1 MRTFVIASFI
11 FALFAFAPSTL
22 AGSVPSKGSCPGGTS
37 DCAPGLACVS
47 GICENLSPTPAN
59 PGVGLVNPLNVGN
72 CTSDTCLMVFLN
84 KILDFVIQIGTIV
97 VILMLVYVG
106 YLFVTARGND
116 AKITEARQALLWTVV
131 GALILIGAKAIST
144 GIEATVRALS
154 VGK

>member
-1 MRTFVIASFI
+1 MRTFVIAVLI
-11 FALFAFAPSTL
+11 FFSLAPMALAAEIT
-22 AGSVPSKGSCPGGTS
+22 T
-37 DCAPGLACVS
+37 
-47 GICENLSPTPAN
+47 PTPTTPN
-59 PGVGLVNPLNVGN
+59 VTTPTPTGPNTTLVNPLNVGN

-97 VILMLVYVG
+97 VILMMVYIG

>member
-1 MRTFVIASFI
+1 
-11 FALFAFAPSTL
+11 
-22 AGSVPSKGSCPGGTS
+22 
-37 DCAPGLACVS
+37 
-47 GICENLSPTPAN
+47 
-59 PGVGLVNPLNVGN
+59 
-72 CTSDTCLMVFLN
+72 MVFLN

-97 VILMLVYVG
+97 VILMMVYIG

-154 VGK
+154 VSK

>member
-1 MRTFVIASFI
+1 MRTLVILIFVFLSLTPTT
-11 FALFAFAPSTL
+11 FAQTQP
-22 AGSVPSKGSCPGGTS
+22 VGT
-37 DCAPGLACVS
+37 
-47 GICENLSPTPAN
+47 TPVGN
-59 PGVGLVNPLNVGN
+59 QPVGTTPGVGLVNPLNVGN
-72 CTSDTCLMVFLN
+72 CTPDTCLMVFLN

-97 VILMLVYVG
+97 VILMMVYIG